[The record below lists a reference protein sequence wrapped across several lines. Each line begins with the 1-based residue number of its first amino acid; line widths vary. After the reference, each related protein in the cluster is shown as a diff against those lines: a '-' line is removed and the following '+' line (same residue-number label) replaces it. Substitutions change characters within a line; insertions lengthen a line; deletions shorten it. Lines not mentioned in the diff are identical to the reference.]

1 MPRDEDMEQRVEEA
15 AKAAAAAAR
24 AAEEKQRREDRA
36 AVTKGL
42 TDQITMKQLSS
53 SGHEAKAKRQR

>member
-1 MPRDEDMEQRVEEA
+1 MPREEDTKQRVEEV
-15 AKAAAAAAR
+15 AKAAAAAR

-42 TDQITMKQLSS
+42 TDQTTMRQLSS
-53 SGHEAKAKRQR
+53 SGHEAKSKRQR

>member
-1 MPRDEDMEQRVEEA
+1 MPREEGSKQKADEA
-15 AKAAAAAAR
+15 AKAAAK

-42 TDQITMKQLSS
+42 TDQTTMKQLSS
-53 SGHEAKAKRQR
+53 SGYEAKAKR